1 MPYFEELH
9 HSDIALFY
17 DNKLTF
23 DLVKGVKI
31 LVYND
36 KELGLSHIDWRVT
49 DQRGE
54 GATSF
59 DTATSLETWGQLHR
73 K

>member
-17 DNKLTF
+17 DIKLTF

-49 DQRGE
+49 NKRG
-54 GATSF
+54 GSNFT
-59 DTATSLETWGQLHR
+59 
-73 K
+73 